1 MTDFAVKQSLN
12 PSKIHY
18 LRENMTTIVGLKAVD
33 GVVLASDRR
42 ASKGFFI
49 ASKTTQKIM
58 KVDDSLA
65 VAVAGLLSD
74 AVYLVNVVRAER
86 KLIALKRGYPLSVA
100 ESSKLIANLFYSGM
114 RNYIPYFAELI
125 VAGVDDEGPHVF
137 SSDMSGSMVAEDF
150 VSSGSG
156 SPVAYGVLESLYT
169 PNLRLE
175 EARSIAV
182 KAVEAAMQRD
192 PGSGNGVDVLA
203 IPVKGG

>member
-1 MTDFAVKQSLN
+1 
-12 PSKIHY
+12 
-18 LRENMTTIVGLKAVD
+18 MTTIVGLKAVD

-58 KVDDSLA
+58 RVDDSLA

-86 KLIALKRGYPLSVA
+86 KLIALRRGFPLSVA
-100 ESSKLIANLFYSGM
+100 ESAKLISNLFYSGM
-114 RNYIPYFAELI
+114 RNYIPYYAELI
-125 VAGVDDEGPHVF
+125 VAGVDDEGPHVY
-137 SSDMSGSMVAEDF
+137 SSDMSGSVVAEEF

-169 PNLRLE
+169 PSIRLE
-175 EARSIAV
+175 EARNIAV

-203 IPVKGG
+203 IAVRGA

>member
-1 MTDFAVKQSLN
+1 
-12 PSKIHY
+12 
-18 LRENMTTIVGLKAVD
+18 MTTIVGLKAVD

-192 PGSGNGVDVLA
+192 LGSGNGVDVLA

>member
-1 MTDFAVKQSLN
+1 
-12 PSKIHY
+12 
-18 LRENMTTIVGLKAVD
+18 MTTIVGLKAVD

-58 KVDDSLA
+58 KVDESLA
-65 VAVAGLLSD
+65 IAVAGLLSD

-86 KLIALKRGYPLSVA
+86 KLIALRRGYPLSVA
-100 ESSKLIANLFYSGM
+100 ESSKLISNLFYSGL
-114 RNYIPYFAELI
+114 RSYIPYYAELI

-137 SSDMSGSMVAEDF
+137 SSDMSGSMVAEEF

-156 SPVAYGVLESLYT
+156 SPVAYGVLESLYS
-169 PNLRLE
+169 PGLRLE
-175 EARSIAV
+175 EARAIAV

-203 IPVKGG
+203 IPVRGG

>member
-1 MTDFAVKQSLN
+1 
-12 PSKIHY
+12 
-18 LRENMTTIVGLKAVD
+18 
-33 GVVLASDRR
+33 
-42 ASKGFFI
+42 
-49 ASKTTQKIM
+49 
-58 KVDDSLA
+58 
-65 VAVAGLLSD
+65 
-74 AVYLVNVVRAER
+74 
-86 KLIALKRGYPLSVA
+86 
-100 ESSKLIANLFYSGM
+100 
-114 RNYIPYFAELI
+114 
-125 VAGVDDEGPHVF
+125 EGPHVF